1 VSILF
6 QQSYRTLLVKA
17 NLIFVFL
24 MMASLPC
31 PAPAQE
37 NQPPA
42 PLSNDSSADLK
53 EQVRELRTLVEQLQ
67 KQVSDLQIRVPAT
80 PIIEKAGNPPSAQG
94 PAPKPPTQEKIPVTE
109 STSNPLSAQVS
120 APAPPA
126 QEKTEVRAD
135 TSQNPPTSE
144 SQKVSDL
151 LHGTTVNLL
160 LDGYYE
166 YNFNAPIGRANLLR
180 AYDVSSNAFSLNQA
194 DLVLEN
200 APDPSHGKR
209 FGVRLDLQYGQATET
224 LQGNP
229 ANEPRPEI
237 YRAVFQA
244 FGTYV
249 IPIGR
254 GLNVDFGKWAS
265 SLGIE
270 GNYTKDQMNY
280 SRSYWFNFLPFYH
293 MGVRAQYPVND
304 KLSVNYWVVNGTQ
317 WTEPFN
323 GFKDELFGVNVQPRK
338 SVSWTSNY
346 YLGQEHPDFQYE
358 PIGTPG
364 LPTQQGIPFEPIP
377 NPAKGKLNIIDNYV
391 TWNASPRLTL
401 ALEGDYVI
409 ERLQPSSPPDHTDGG
424 AAYVRYQIRP
434 KIALAA
440 RSEYMSDHGGLFS
453 GTTQALK
460 ETTLTFEYKFT
471 DNFVMREEWR
481 RDFSNQPFFLTDTL
495 GILRK
500 QQTTVG
506 IGLVWW
512 FGGKQGAW

>member
-1 VSILF
+1 MPIFLQPS
-6 QQSYRTLLVKA
+6 SRPLVAGAK
-17 NLIFVFL
+17 LVFVFF
-24 MMASLPC
+24 MMFVLSC
-31 PAPAQE
+31 PGQAQE
-37 NQPPA
+37 PLAPA
-42 PLSNDSSADLK
+42 PLSTDSSGELK

-67 KQVSDLQIRVPAT
+67 KQVSDLQARVPT
-80 PIIEKAGNPPSAQG
+80 TQFIEKVGNPP
-94 PAPKPPTQEKIPVTE
+94 
-109 STSNPLSAQVS
+109 SAQVS

-126 QEKTEVRAD
+126 EEKAQDRGD
-135 TSQNPPTSE
+135 TLQTAATSA
-144 SQKVSDL
+144 SSKGSDF

-166 YNFNAPIGRANLLR
+166 YNFNAPIGRVNLLR
-180 AYDVSSNAFSLNQA
+180 SYDVSSNAFSLNQA
-194 DLVLEN
+194 DLLLEN

-209 FGVRLDLQYGQATET
+209 FGARLDLQYGQATET
-224 LQGNP
+224 LQGNSV
-229 ANEPRPEI
+229 NEPRPDV
-237 YRAVFQA
+237 YRAIFQA

-249 IPIGR
+249 IPVGR

-293 MGVRAQYPVND
+293 MGVRTQYQVND
-304 KLSVNYWVVNGTQ
+304 KLAVNYWVTNGTQ
-317 WTEPFN
+317 QTEPFN
-323 GFKDELFGVNVQPRK
+323 GFKDQLFGVNVQPRK
-338 SVSWTSNY
+338 TVSWTANY
-346 YLGQEHPDFQYE
+346 YLGQEHPDFKYE

-409 ERLQPSSPPDHTDGG
+409 ERLQPYSAPDHTDGG

-481 RDFSNQPFFLTDTL
+481 RDFSNQPCFLTDTL
-495 GILRK
+495 GVLRK
-500 QQTTVG
+500 QQTTAG

>member
-1 VSILF
+1 VSLLL
-6 QQSYRTLLVKA
+6 QQSYRTLLVRA

-24 MMASLPC
+24 TMASLSF
-31 PAPAQE
+31 PAQAQE
-37 NQPPA
+37 KQASA
-42 PLSNDSSADLK
+42 PLSNDSLADLK

-67 KQVSDLQIRVPAT
+67 RQVSDLQARVPT
-80 PIIEKAGNPPSAQG
+80 TQLIEKVSNPP
-94 PAPKPPTQEKIPVTE
+94 
-109 STSNPLSAQVS
+109 SAQVS

-126 QEKTEVRAD
+126 QEKAQDRGD
-135 TSQNPPTSE
+135 TLQTSAN
-144 SQKVSDL
+144 SASSKGSDF

-200 APDPSHGKR
+200 APDLSHGKR
-209 FGVRLDLQYGQATET
+209 FGARLDLQYGQATET
-224 LQGNP
+224 LQGN
-229 ANEPRPEI
+229 AVNEPRPDV
-237 YRAVFQA
+237 YRAIFQA
-244 FGTYV
+244 YGTYV
-249 IPIGR
+249 MPVGR
-254 GLNVDFGKWAS
+254 GLNIDFGKWAS

-293 MGVRAQYPVND
+293 MGVRAQYQVND
-304 KLSVNYWVVNGTQ
+304 QLAVNYWVTNGTQ
-317 WTEPFN
+317 QTEPFN
-323 GFKDELFGVNVQPRK
+323 GFKDQLFGVNVQPRK
-338 SVSWTSNY
+338 SVSWTANY

-364 LPTQQGIPFEPIP
+364 LPTQQGIPFETIS
-377 NPAKGKLNIIDNYV
+377 NPAKGKLNIIDNYL
-391 TWNASPRLTL
+391 TWNASPKLTL

-409 ERLQPSSPPDHTDGG
+409 ERLQTNSPPSHTDGG
-424 AAYVRYQIRP
+424 AAYVRYQILPRV
-434 KIALAA
+434 AFAA

-460 ETTLTFEYKFT
+460 ETTLTFEYKFS
-471 DNFVMREEWR
+471 DNFVMRQEWR
-481 RDFSNQPFFLTDTL
+481 RDFSNQPFFLTNTPGL
-495 GILRK
+495 LTK
-500 QQTTVG
+500 QQTTAG